1 MRCISTVSDAFF
13 REVARSGTRAC
24 VFLELGALCYDA
36 LVSRPAEPIVP
47 TDPKADDLE
56 AVRPEV
62 RNAPNYPF
70 TPVQARVKLDQNES
84 AHDFPAHLKALA
96 LERVAQA
103 DWNRY
108 PDMHADGLRAA
119 LARHEGWD
127 ADGILLTPGSNEL
140 IYALTQLAGINQRV
154 LTVSPAF
161 ALYALGAKLLGSR
174 LTEIP
179 LETDFALPV
188 DTLEREL
195 RAGGPGI
202 LYLAEPHAPTGT
214 LHDMALL
221 ERLIRASSGW
231 IVVLDE
237 AYYPYSGRDHKR
249 LVRQHPNVLILRTF
263 SKAWGLAGAR
273 LGYMLAQ
280 PSLAREVQK
289 ILLPFNINVLTSTV
303 ATVALEH
310 PEYIKARVEEVL
322 SERERLR
329 DQLQELTSWTVYP
342 SQANYVLIRVPD
354 AAAVYRGLLERGVLV
369 RRQDSYPGLAGCLRI
384 TVGTPDENN
393 ALLAAVQEIA

>member
-1 MRCISTVSDAFF
+1 M
-13 REVARSGTRAC
+13 
-24 VFLELGALCYDA
+24 FLEPELLCYDA
-36 LVSRPAEPIVP
+36 LVSRPAEAAVP
-47 TDPKADDLE
+47 TDPKRAELE
-56 AVRPEV
+56 AVRSEV
-62 RNAPNYPF
+62 RNAAHYPF

-84 AHDFPAHLKALA
+84 AHDFPPHLKALA
-96 LERVAQA
+96 LERLMTA

-108 PDMHADGLRAA
+108 PDIHADGLRAA
-119 LARHEGWD
+119 LARREAWD
-127 ADGILLTPGSNEL
+127 ADGILLAPGSNEL

-174 LTEIP
+174 LTEVP
-179 LETDFALPV
+179 LEANFELPV
-188 DTLEREL
+188 DALEREL

-214 LHDMALL
+214 LHDVASL
-221 ERLIRASSGW
+221 ERLIRASAGW

-249 LVRQHPNVLILRTF
+249 LVQSNPNVLILRTF

-273 LGYMLAQ
+273 LGYMLSQ

-289 ILLPFNINVLTSTV
+289 ILLPFNVNVLTNAV
-303 ATVALEH
+303 AMVALEH
-310 PEYIKARVEEVL
+310 PEYIKARVEEAL

-329 DQLQELTSWTVYP
+329 ARLQELTSWTVYP
-342 SQANYVLIRVPD
+342 SSANYVLIRVPD

-369 RRQDSYPGLAGCLRI
+369 RRQDAYPGLAGCLRI
-384 TVGTPDENN
+384 TVGTPVEND
-393 ALLAAVQEIA
+393 ALLTAVQEIA